1 MPHDTSVTQ
10 RTYLPQTSLTW
21 DDNGQPI
28 SPRFNDV
35 YFSKI
40 SGIDET
46 RYVFLEQNKLSAR
59 FSQLSADQHNN
70 RFIIGETGFGT
81 GLNFLC
87 TWQLFEQTA
96 SKNSQL
102 HFFSTEKYPL
112 HISDLSKALSLWP
125 ELSEYADLLIQSYLP
140 TSNGFHHLC
149 FSEGRVRLTLLV
161 GDVLDT
167 LPLIEAKV
175 DAWFLDG
182 FAPSKNPD
190 MWQPNLFKVMS
201 EKSNLHA
208 TYATYTVAR
217 MVRDGLTSAGFSVI
231 KAPGFGSKRN
241 MIYGCLSQPFK
252 QPTHKQP
259 WNIYPIHHDIAKTVA
274 VIGGGLAG
282 TSCAH
287 SLAQRGWHVI
297 LFEQHEQLAKE
308 ASGNP
313 QGILY
318 AKLSAHN
325 TPLSRLITQGYC
337 YSLNLIRQLDKKHPG
352 TRHACGV
359 IQLCTSERIRNR
371 YLQLDQQY
379 PPEFLQFLDKTQLSN
394 IAGIDVLHDGL
405 FFPESGWV
413 SPPQICQQLVQH
425 QNIRVKTHTPIDQL
439 LFKDNL
445 WLMTSAGKTIFTTKT
460 VVVAG
465 GISTPQLPQLAH
477 IPLQGIR
484 GQITK
489 ITTTEQSKKLRV
501 CICGDGYVAP
511 ATQGFH
517 TIGATFDFN
526 SNSSTVSHID
536 HEKNLSMQAKWVP
549 SFSESSGGKSLTID
563 GGRAGVRSTTP
574 DYLPLVGPV
583 VDSRRFLND
592 FAKLRTNKKHS
603 FKQTPNYLNGLYV
616 TAGHSS
622 RGLITCPISGEL
634 LASMINGDP
643 APMPIDLIDKLNP
656 VRFLVKSL
664 IRNKA

>member
-1 MPHDTSVTQ
+1 MPKETALTQ
-10 RTYLPQTSLTW
+10 RTSFPQTSLTW
-21 DDNGQPI
+21 DANGQPI
-28 SPRFNDV
+28 SSRFNDV
-35 YFSKI
+35 YFSKV

-46 RYVFLEQNKLSAR
+46 RYVFLEHNMLSDR
-59 FSQLSADQHNN
+59 FSQLSVGQHNN
-70 RFIIGETGFGT
+70 KFIIGETGFGT

-96 SKNSQL
+96 SKESQL

-112 HISDLSKALSLWP
+112 HASDLSKALSLWP
-125 ELSEYADLLIQSYLP
+125 ELSEYADQLIQSYLP
-140 TSNGFHHLC
+140 ASNGFHHIC
-149 FSEGRVRLTLLV
+149 FSEGRIRLTLLV
-161 GDVLDT
+161 GDALNT
-167 LPLIEAKV
+167 LPLIDAKV

-190 MWQPNLFKVMS
+190 MWQPKLFKIMA
-201 EKSNLHA
+201 EKSNFQA

-217 MVRDGLTSAGFSVI
+217 IVRDGLTSAGFSVI
-231 KAPGFGSKRN
+231 KTPGFGSKRD
-241 MIYGCLSQPFK
+241 MIRGYLSTPFT
-252 QPTHKQP
+252 QPTHKAP
-259 WNIYPIHHDIAKTVA
+259 WNIYPIHHDLEKTVA

-287 SLAQRGWHVI
+287 SLAERGWHVI
-297 LFEQHEQLAKE
+297 LFEQNKQLAKE

-325 TPLSRLITQGYC
+325 TSLSRLITQGYC

-359 IQLCTSERIRNR
+359 IQLCTSEHIRNR

-379 PPEFLQFLDKTQLSN
+379 PPEFLQFLDKKQLSN
-394 IAGIDVLHDGL
+394 IAGIDILHDGL

-425 QNIRVKTHTPIDQL
+425 QGIKVKTDTTIDQL
-439 LFKDNL
+439 CFEDNL
-445 WLMTSAGKTIFTTKT
+445 WLMKSAGKIIFKTKT

-465 GISTPQLPQLAH
+465 GISTPQLSQLAY
-477 IPLQGIR
+477 IPLKGIR
-484 GQITK
+484 GQVTK
-489 ITTTEQSKKLRV
+489 ITTTEQSAKLRT

-517 TIGATFDFN
+517 TIGATFDFSSD
-526 SNSSTVSHID
+526 SNTVSYID

-549 SFSESSGGKSLTID
+549 SFSESSEGTSATID
-563 GGRAGVRSTTP
+563 GGKAGVRSTTP
-574 DYLPLVGPV
+574 DYLPIVGPV
-583 VDSRRFLND
+583 VDSRRFLED

-603 FKQTPNYLNGLYV
+603 FQQKPNYLNGLYV

-643 APMPIDLIDKLNP
+643 APLPIDIIDQLNP
-656 VRFLVKSL
+656 VRFLVKNL
-664 IRNKA
+664 IKNKV